1 MDQRVA
7 EAVSLG
13 ATVRTGG
20 THRGLVYEPTILT
33 DVPYEATA
41 SNEETFGPLVVVE
54 AVDTP
59 EDAVAVA
66 NRVHY
71 GLTSTIL
78 AGDTY
83 KAFEL
88 APKVWHGVVNINSPT
103 LNEELHAPIGG
114 VRDSGWGRTGP
125 DSLADFTDIIWINAT
140 SGERELPF

>member
-1 MDQRVA
+1 MSALRR
-7 EAVSLG
+7 AVGSEQL
-13 ATVRTGG
+13 
-20 THRGLVYEPTILT
+20 
-33 DVPYEATA
+33 
-41 SNEETFGPLVVVE
+41 SFGE
-54 AVDTP
+54 RAAVDRVESEP
-59 EDAVAVA
+59 VDELHHSAHSDLAAA

-103 LNEELHAPIGG
+103 LNEDIQAAIGG

-125 DSLADFTDIIWINAT
+125 NSLADFTDVIWINAT